1 MLLLKEVV
9 AHMDKKFASKIC
21 QLISLCRVSSLAD
34 YAVFLGIITSTA
46 SLSVQAQS
54 PDLSTSTDMVE
65 SSLSMSLNARAI
77 AVENETVFISI
88 SQFGLNNITN
98 IIQSGN
104 ASNLS
109 QVVQVGSN
117 NGANIMQYGE
127 GNVVNL
133 VQQNDNNYFE
143 IVQDG
148 FDNVANVNQLGEQA
162 FSVYQIGN
170 EMVVNITQ
178 YQQ

>member
-1 MLLLKEVV
+1 
-9 AHMDKKFASKIC
+9 MDKTSAVKVCQDFCSRQANRFAVC
-21 QLISLCRVSSLAD
+21 ALLIGTT
-34 YAVFLGIITSTA
+34 LGTA
-46 SLSVQAQS
+46 SLPAQAQS
-54 PDLSTSTDMVE
+54 PDLATSSDMVE

-77 AVENETVFISI
+77 AVDNETVFISV
-88 SQFGLNNITN
+88 SQFGLNNVTN

-109 QVVQVGSN
+109 QVVQAGSN
-117 NGANIMQYGE
+117 NGANIMQFGE

-162 FSVYQIGN
+162 FTVYQIGN